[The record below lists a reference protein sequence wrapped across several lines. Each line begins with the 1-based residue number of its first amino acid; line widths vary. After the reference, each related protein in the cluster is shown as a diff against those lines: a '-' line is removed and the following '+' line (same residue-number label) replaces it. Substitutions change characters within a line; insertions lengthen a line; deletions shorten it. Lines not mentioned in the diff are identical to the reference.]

1 MSRRDE
7 ALIETYEDA
16 KDWLEAYKHTITD
29 DAVLRVIDLLEG
41 NCSEEWDD
49 LQFEISCKEDQIR
62 ELEFIN
68 KELKEKVKELEAEI
82 LEIKSEHL
90 ATALK
95 ETKQ

>member
-7 ALIETYEDA
+7 ALIETYEDV

-29 DAVLRVIDLLEG
+29 EAVLRVIEVLEG

-49 LQFEISCKEDQIR
+49 LQNQISCKEDQIR
-62 ELEFIN
+62 ELDYIN

-82 LEIKSEHL
+82 LEIKSEYL

-95 ETKQ
+95 ETEQ